1 MAKARLNSLGKRL
14 QSNPEVKE
22 NYRQKVD
29 TMLKE
34 GHVTEVSDPSDSAVL
49 GKTFYI
55 PHHNIASKK
64 FRVVIDCA
72 APFQGVSLNS
82 VLLQGP
88 DNLSSLLGVLFR
100 FRFYPV
106 AIVADIKNMFRQ
118 VKCDPADRSALRFP
132 FWEDGD
138 PEKRINS
145 DRVLQTIPEADRAVK
160 SDSLHLP
167 THNPDA
173 RAHVYCGQ

>member
-1 MAKARLNSLGKRL
+1 
-14 QSNPEVKE
+14 
-22 NYRQKVD
+22 
-29 TMLKE
+29 MLKE

-64 FRVVIDCA
+64 FRVVMDCA

-88 DNLSSLLGVLFR
+88 DNLSSLLEVLFR

-106 AIVADIKNMFRQ
+106 AIVADIKNMFHQ
-118 VKCDPADRSALRFP
+118 VKCDPADRSALRFL

-138 PEKRINS
+138 PKKELKYTSQLYIAL
-145 DRVLQTIPEADRAVK
+145 VL
-160 SDSLHLP
+160 
-167 THNPDA
+167 
-173 RAHVYCGQ
+173 HVVLAWLLMR